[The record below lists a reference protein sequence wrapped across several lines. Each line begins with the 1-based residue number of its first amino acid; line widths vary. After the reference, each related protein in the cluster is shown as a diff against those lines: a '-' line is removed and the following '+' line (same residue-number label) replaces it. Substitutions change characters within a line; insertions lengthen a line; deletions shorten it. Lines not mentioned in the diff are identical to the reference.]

1 MTPQRAFSRT
11 RDFPAAIL
19 LNELALYQGGRTGN
33 LLFRMNLYKKDV
45 FFARPTPL
53 MNIKVLTL
61 DILMFSIVRK
71 NILSSPFDTIF
82 LNLNFILILRHKIEI
97 EKVYLIKQNF
107 YDKFCL
113 SLLTKFLE
121 FVKYKNRGF

>member
-1 MTPQRAFSRT
+1 
-11 RDFPAAIL
+11 
-19 LNELALYQGGRTGN
+19 
-33 LLFRMNLYKKDV
+33 
-45 FFARPTPL
+45 
-53 MNIKVLTL
+53 MNIKVLKL

-107 YDKFCL
+107 YDKLCL
-113 SLLTKFLE
+113 ILLTKFFKLA
-121 FVKYKNRGF
+121 KYKNRGF